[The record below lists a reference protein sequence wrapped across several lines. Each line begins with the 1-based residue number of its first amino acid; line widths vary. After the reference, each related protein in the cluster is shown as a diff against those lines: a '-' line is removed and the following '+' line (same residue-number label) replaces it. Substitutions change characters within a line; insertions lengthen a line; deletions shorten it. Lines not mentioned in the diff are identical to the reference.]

1 MVNFHQMQVY
11 AEDFKRER
19 DDRTNQ
25 AAARIQAEDKLKHHM
40 LECEES
46 KTKMQLAMEKLT
58 NELKAKVDQLK
69 NHMVC
74 INVLYGTLQFELL
87 LIIWY
92 HNTRIGSE
100 EGSCDKTLKPYRLIN
115 YAPLMKWFF
124 NLELR
129 LKKYRK

>member
-25 AAARIQAEDKLKHHM
+25 AAGRIQAEDKLKHHM

-46 KTKMQLAMEKLT
+46 KTKMQLAMENLT
-58 NELKAKVDQLK
+58 KELKAKVDQLK

-74 INVLYGTLQFELL
+74 INVLYGTLKIE
-87 LIIWY
+87 I
-92 HNTRIGSE
+92 
-100 EGSCDKTLKPYRLIN
+100 
-115 YAPLMKWFF
+115 
-124 NLELR
+124 
-129 LKKYRK
+129 